1 MTHPFDQEI
10 KTQIQQEPTPAVPD
24 FVHTMTEATL
34 ADLPEK
40 APGRPT
46 IFFPFKRLTAAAA
59 CASFLLLGLL
69 PNISPAYAQAV
80 EPLPVIGS
88 IVRVLTIRNYFYED
102 EGHLLEAA
110 VPSISDPAAA
120 TAADLINADIDRLTN
135 DAIRRFYAELELSKE
150 GHGSIHIDYETILST
165 DRWFTLQLMVSETAG
180 SSDNQL
186 RYYHIDRTTGRY
198 VTFGDLFTAEGY
210 AAMESCILE
219 EMERRMAA
227 DPNIDFWSDEE
238 SIAALSDDQPFYFTE
253 EGTLVIVYDKYTVAP
268 GSMGNPTF
276 EIPEVLYTK
285 YLKE

>member
-10 KTQIQQEPTPAVPD
+10 QQRIEKEPTPVVPD
-24 FVHTMTEATL
+24 FVHAMTETTL

-40 APGRPT
+40 APGRRT

-59 CASFLLLGLL
+59 CATFLLLGLM

-80 EPLPVIGS
+80 EPLPIIGS

-102 EGHLLEAA
+102 EGHLLEAV
-110 VPSISDPAAA
+110 VPSISDPTA
-120 TAADLINADIDRLTN
+120 TTASDLINADIDRLTG
-135 DAIRRFYAELELSKE
+135 DAIGRFYAELELSKE

-186 RYYHIDRTTGRY
+186 RYYHIDRSTGRY
-198 VTFGDLFTAEGY
+198 ITFGDLFTYEGY
-210 AAMESCILE
+210 TAMESCILE
-219 EMERRMAA
+219 EMEHRMTA
-227 DPNIDFWSDEE
+227 DPDVAYWIDEE
-238 SIAALSDDQPFYFTE
+238 GAAALSDNQPFYFTE
-253 EGTLVIVYDKYTVAP
+253 DGTLVIVYDKYTVAP

-276 EIPEVLYTK
+276 EISKTFYQQ
-285 YLKE
+285 YLK